1 MRHIVTF
8 LYIGVLVGCDTTEAA
23 VEKGKQ
29 VADKA
34 VEGTKDAV
42 DASKKAVDASKKA
55 VDASKKAVDASRKA
69 VDASKKAVD
78 DARKLWADV
87 PDTGE
92 LSESAKGWV
101 DEGGGSMG
109 KVIATGKQVAP
120 VALEIGKTLSS
131 AVESDSMVEPI
142 FQEIDEGAAPEVDKA
157 IAEMPRTEVIDGLT
171 VGFKQLDEM
180 SADKV
185 VKERGYL
192 VTWREGNHLIGF
204 VYRSTSTI
212 DVDKL
217 VAETPRL
224 VALTKG
230 VVKAEQPS

>member
-8 LYIGVLVGCDTTEAA
+8 LSIGVLLGCDTTDAA

-34 VEGTKDAV
+34 VAGTKDAV

-55 VDASKKAVDASRKA
+55 VD
-69 VDASKKAVD
+69 
-78 DARKLWADV
+78 DARALWADV

-92 LSESAKGWV
+92 LSETAKGWV
-101 DEGGGSMG
+101 DAEGGSMG
-109 KVIATGKQVAP
+109 KVIAKGKQVAP
-120 VALEIGKTLSS
+120 VALEIGNTLSS
-131 AVESDSMVEPI
+131 AVESDRMIEPI
-142 FQEIDEGAAPEVDKA
+142 YQEIGEEQAKEVDEA
-157 IAEMPRTEVIDGLT
+157 IAQMPRIEVIDGLT
-171 VGFKQLDEM
+171 VGFKQLDET
-180 SADKV
+180 STDRI

-212 DVDKL
+212 DVEKL

-224 VALTKG
+224 VALTKS